1 MMASKRSVASNA
13 FPSEPKRRR
22 KTLTINEKVE
32 LLDMLKLGKSYT
44 SVGRHY
50 GINES
55 TVRCIKKEE
64 TNIRATAAITLYRN
78 AKRVMTPRNKTI
90 VKMESVLAVWISEC
104 KNNNIL
110 LDANIIRAKAKNIY
124 EDFVKNDDGDKADD
138 ADEGTST
145 SFIASKGWFDKFQ
158 RRFKGVS
165 LHREDASVDYAAIDE
180 FVHYTF
186 KTLIRE
192 QSYQPEQV
200 FNMAETG
207 LFWKRMPSRTFIM
220 KEEANAPGFKAK
232 KDRLT
237 LVMCGNAAG
246 FMIKPGIIYKSE
258 NPKAL
263 KNKNKN
269 VLPVYWMHN
278 PKARMTNSLISNWF
292 HQCFIP
298 EVRLYL
304 AEKGLEFKVLL
315 LLDNAEGYTVDL
327 SFDGVHIE
335 FLPPNTTLQIQPMD
349 QGVIRAFKA
358 LYTQSILQ
366 NLVDAK
372 DSDKN
377 FTLKAYWRDYTI
389 ASCLL
394 NIQRAVSEIKSET
407 LNVCWKKMWPEVAH
421 DKGLSP
427 DEVHRYAVDKVVK
440 LAKMLR
446 GEGFNDMTSVDVNE
460 LIDTHSQPLSDEDLK
475 ELMTSAR
482 EEEEQEQLGVEED
495 AEMKK
500 KQQQLPVTT
509 LIARQKRSFTG
520 VPLRYPP
527 LHGAPHPGLEASH
540 ALHGQAQADLLPLPE
555 AIPDDVNVVKKRHIS
570 ILLDGDTPNIN
581 NIPNSE
587 LLHCPYCKYVG
598 EKYKVDNHV
607 KGHSSVKHKEFTIIK
622 CGLSCRTA
630 THFHCCYCAATLR
643 NRLQLVRHLQIHQ
656 EEMQAAAPAQLPV
669 APAQLPVA
677 PTQLPVAPAQLPVA
691 PTRHPLAPAECST
704 ATKASNVIEEHLSHQ
719 PQEWSP
725 RQKQEEPQPPH
736 IKKEEEEH
744 FIVPKGERFEV
755 FEVFPVIDAFVK
767 SEDDQEESGGS
778 HLDNLLAPISD
789 DDTMSHFPDTDDED
803 SKADMSCETNNT
815 QYTLERNLF
824 PVQCVI

>member
-1 MMASKRSVASNA
+1 MASKRSVASNA
-13 FPSEPKRRR
+13 SPSEPKRRR
-22 KTLTINEKVE
+22 KTLTIIEKVE
-32 LLDMLKLGKSYT
+32 LLDMLKLGQSYT

-64 TNIRATAAITLYRN
+64 KNIRATAAITLNRN

-90 VKMESVLAVWISEC
+90 VKMESVLAVWIGEC
-104 KNNNIL
+104 KNNNIP

-124 EDFVKNDDGDKADD
+124 EDFVKNYDCDDVE
-138 ADEGTST
+138 EGTST

-158 RRFKGVS
+158 RRFKSVS
-165 LHREDASVDYAAIDE
+165 LHREDASVDYVAIKE
-180 FVHYTF
+180 FVHSTF
-186 KTLIRE
+186 KTIVRE
-192 QSYQPEQV
+192 RSYQPEQV

-220 KEEANAPGFKAK
+220 KEEANAPGFKAQ

-269 VLPVYWMHN
+269 VLPVFWMHN

-315 LLDNAEGYTVDL
+315 LLDNTEGYTVDV
-327 SFDGVHIE
+327 SFDGVQIE
-335 FLPPNTTLQIQPMD
+335 FLPSNTTSLIQPMD
-349 QGVIRAFKA
+349 QGVSLAFKA

-372 DSDKN
+372 DSDEN

-394 NIQRAVSEIKSET
+394 NIQRAVSEIESET
-407 LNVCWKKMWPEVAH
+407 LNLCWKKMWPEVAH
-421 DKGLSP
+421 NKGLTP
-427 DEVHRYAVDKVVK
+427 DEVHRCAVDKVVK

-446 GEGFNDMTSVDVNE
+446 GEGFNDMTSFDVNE
-460 LIDTHSQPLSDEDLK
+460 LIDAHSQPLSDEDLK
-475 ELMTSAR
+475 DLMTSAR
-482 EEEEQEQLGVEED
+482 EEEEQELLGVEED
-495 AEMKK
+495 AEVGLTLDRLAAMVRMAKEVQQMAQEWDPHMLRSLQFSNTIEGGMTVYKNLLAQMKKK

-509 LIARQKRSFTG
+509 LIAREKRSFT
-520 VPLRYPP
+520 
-527 LHGAPHPGLEASH
+527 
-540 ALHGQAQADLLPLPE
+540 
-555 AIPDDVNVVKKRHIS
+555 HI
-570 ILLDGDTPNIN
+570 
-581 NIPNSE
+581 
-587 LLHCPYCKYVG
+587 
-598 EKYKVDNHV
+598 
-607 KGHSSVKHKEFTIIK
+607 
-622 CGLSCRTA
+622 
-630 THFHCCYCAATLR
+630 
-643 NRLQLVRHLQIHQ
+643 
-656 EEMQAAAPAQLPV
+656 
-669 APAQLPVA
+669 
-677 PTQLPVAPAQLPVA
+677 
-691 PTRHPLAPAECST
+691 
-704 ATKASNVIEEHLSHQ
+704 IEEHLSHQ

-725 RQKQEEPQPPH
+725 KRKQEEPQPPH

-744 FIVPKGERFEV
+744 CIIQKGEHFEG

-789 DDTMSHFPDTDDED
+789 DDTMSHFPDTDDDED

-824 PVQCVI
+824 PVQCVV

>member
-1 MMASKRSVASNA
+1 MASKRSVASNA

-22 KTLTINEKVE
+22 KTLTIIEKVE
-32 LLDMLKLGKSYT
+32 LLDMLKLGQSYT

-64 TNIRATAAITLYRN
+64 TNIRATAAITLNRN

-104 KNNNIL
+104 KNNNIP

-124 EDFVKNDDGDKADD
+124 EDFAQNDDGDD
-138 ADEGTST
+138 AEEGTST
-145 SFIASKGWFDKFQ
+145 SFLASKGWFDKFQ

-165 LHREDASVDYAAIDE
+165 LHREDASVDYAAIEE

-220 KEEANAPGFKAK
+220 KEEAKAPGFKAQ

-258 NPKAL
+258 NPRAL

-315 LLDNAEGYTVDL
+315 LLDNAEGHTVDL

-389 ASCLL
+389 VSCLL
-394 NIQRAVSEIKSET
+394 IIQRALSEIKSET
-407 LNVCWKKMWPEVAH
+407 LNVCWKKVWPEVAH

-427 DEVHRYAVDKVVK
+427 DEVHRCAVDKVVK
-440 LAKMLR
+440 LAKVLR

-460 LIDTHSQPLSDEDLK
+460 LIDAHSQPLSDEDLK

-495 AEMKK
+495 AEVGLTLDRLAAMVRMAKEVQQMAQEWDPHMLRSLQFSNTIEGGMIVYKNLLAQLKK

-509 LIARQKRSFTG
+509 LITRQKRSIT
-520 VPLRYPP
+520 
-527 LHGAPHPGLEASH
+527 
-540 ALHGQAQADLLPLPE
+540 D
-555 AIPDDVNVVKKRHIS
+555 
-570 ILLDGDTPNIN
+570 
-581 NIPNSE
+581 
-587 LLHCPYCKYVG
+587 
-598 EKYKVDNHV
+598 
-607 KGHSSVKHKEFTIIK
+607 
-622 CGLSCRTA
+622 
-630 THFHCCYCAATLR
+630 
-643 NRLQLVRHLQIHQ
+643 
-656 EEMQAAAPAQLPV
+656 
-669 APAQLPVA
+669 
-677 PTQLPVAPAQLPVA
+677 
-691 PTRHPLAPAECST
+691 
-704 ATKASNVIEEHLSHQ
+704 VIEGHLSHQ

-725 RQKQEEPQPPH
+725 RQKPEEPQPPH

-744 FIVPKGERFEV
+744 CIIPKGEHFEG

-778 HLDNLLAPISD
+778 HLDNLLTPISD
-789 DDTMSHFPDTDDED
+789 DDTMSHFPDTDGED
-803 SKADMSCETNNT
+803 SKANMSCETNNT

-824 PVQCVI
+824 PVQCVV